1 MMMVSKVR
9 DRLLA
14 RIHGK
19 VSCVY
24 EMPYSV
30 CGFFLSFKSY
40 CIIIILLCVHSEFDL
55 SFGAFIRTHS
65 HLWRTAH
72 HGI

>member
-30 CGFFLSFKSY
+30 CGFFFIFQK
-40 CIIIILLCVHSEFDL
+40 LLYYYYFALCALRV
-55 SFGAFIRTHS
+55 
-65 HLWRTAH
+65 
-72 HGI
+72 